1 MKIETVI
8 LDWAGTAVDF
18 GCFAPV
24 NVFLTIFEDAGVI
37 VTLEEARK
45 PMGMLKIDHIRTM
58 LEMPR
63 IKAEWHRVHG
73 QSFTEKDVH
82 VLYNHF
88 ETKLMESVA
97 TYTDPIQHVKTTVQ
111 QLRDAGIRI
120 GSTTGYTDAMM
131 EVVTKH
137 AADKGYQPDF
147 LVTPTQVGDKG
158 RPYPYMIFKN
168 MEALGSQATKQVVKV
183 GDTTSDIKEALNAG
197 VWAVGV
203 IIGSSEMGLSEEEF
217 NALSSEEQQ
226 QIIEKTKCVFEES
239 GAHYTIET
247 MEELP
252 ALIETINARLNMDR
266 QLEYK

>member
-8 LDWAGTAVDF
+8 FDWAGTAVDF

-24 NVFLTIFEDAGVI
+24 NVFLTIFEDAGVS

-63 IKAEWHRVHG
+63 IQEEWKRVHG
-73 QSFTEKDVH
+73 QPFTEENVQA
-82 VLYNHF
+82 LYQQF
-88 ETKLMESVA
+88 ESKLMESLA
-97 TYTDPIQHVKTTVQ
+97 TYTDPILHVTATVQ
-111 QLRDAGIRI
+111 QLREAGIRI
-120 GSTTGYTDAMM
+120 GSTTGYTDSMM
-131 EVVTKH
+131 EVVTQH
-137 AADKGYQPDF
+137 AAIKGYQPDF

-168 MEALGSQATKQVVKV
+168 MEALGSKSTKQVVKI
-183 GDTTSDIKEALNAG
+183 GDTTSDIKEALNAC

-217 NALSSEEQQ
+217 NSLSVEEQQ
-226 QIIEKTKCVFEES
+226 IKIEKTKCIFEEI

-247 MEELP
+247 MKELP
-252 ALIETINARLNMDR
+252 ALIEAINDRLIHESVMM
-266 QLEYK
+266 

>member
-8 LDWAGTAVDF
+8 FDWAGTAVDF

-24 NVFLTIFEDAGVI
+24 NVFLTIFEDAGVS

-63 IKAEWHRVHG
+63 IQEEWKQIHG
-73 QSFTEKDVH
+73 QPYTEENVQA
-82 VLYNHF
+82 LYQQF
-88 ETKLMESVA
+88 ESKLMESLA
-97 TYTDPIQHVKTTVQ
+97 TYTDPIQHVTATVQ
-111 QLRDAGIRI
+111 QLRDTGIRI
-120 GSTTGYTDAMM
+120 GSTTGYTDSMM
-131 EVVTKH
+131 EVVTQH
-137 AADKGYQPDF
+137 AAIKGYQPDF

-168 MEALGSQATKQVVKV
+168 MEALGSTSTKQVVKI
-183 GDTTSDIKEALNAG
+183 GDTTSDIREALNAG

-217 NALSSEEQQ
+217 NSLSLEEQQ
-226 QIIEKTKCVFEES
+226 IEIEKAKRIFEEI

-247 MEELP
+247 MKELP
-252 ALIETINARLNMDR
+252 ALIKIINDRLKRETVMM
-266 QLEYK
+266 

>member
-24 NVFLTIFEDAGVI
+24 NVFLTIFEDAGVT

-63 IKAEWHRVHG
+63 INEEWKRVHR
-73 QSFTEKDVH
+73 QHFTEEDVH
-82 VLYNHF
+82 LLYNQF
-88 ETKLMESVA
+88 ESKLMESLA
-97 TYTDPIQHVKTTVQ
+97 TYTDPIQHVTATVQ
-111 QLRDAGIRI
+111 QLREAGIRF
-120 GSTTGYTDAMM
+120 GSTTGYTDFMM
-131 EVVTKH
+131 EVVTKQ
-137 AADKGYQPDF
+137 AATKGYQPDF
-147 LVTPTQVGDKG
+147 LVTPTQVSDKG
-158 RPYPYMIFKN
+158 RPYPYMIFRN
-168 MEALGSQATKQVVKV
+168 MEALGAKSTKQVVKV

-217 NALSSEEQQ
+217 LALTAEEQQ
-226 QIIEKTKCVFEES
+226 QAIETTKRIFEMT

-247 MEELP
+247 MKDLPILINTINEEL
-252 ALIETINARLNMDR
+252 ANETNDR
-266 QLEYK
+266 N

>member
-8 LDWAGTAVDF
+8 FDWAGTAVDF

-24 NVFLTIFEDAGVI
+24 NVFLTIFEDAGVT

-63 IKAEWHRVHG
+63 IQEEWKRVHG
-73 QSFTEKDVH
+73 QSFTEEDVQA
-82 VLYNHF
+82 LYKEF
-88 ETKLMESVA
+88 ESKLMESLA
-97 TYTDPIQHVKTTVQ
+97 AFTNPIQYVKETVQ
-111 QLRDAGIRI
+111 QLREAGIRI
-120 GSTTGYTDAMM
+120 GSTTGYTDSMM
-131 EVVTKH
+131 EVVTLH
-137 AADKGYQPDF
+137 AAIKGYQPDF

-168 MEALGSQATKQVVKV
+168 MEALGSKSTKQVVKI

-217 NALSSEEQQ
+217 TSLTVEEQQ
-226 QIIEKTKCVFEES
+226 FEIQKAKRIFEEI

-247 MEELP
+247 MKELP
-252 ALIETINARLNMDR
+252 ALIETINNGLK
-266 QLEYK
+266 LESVV

>member
-24 NVFLTIFEDAGVI
+24 NVFLSIFEDAGVN

-63 IKAEWHRVHG
+63 INEEWQRIHG
-73 QSFTEKDVH
+73 QAFTENDVH
-82 VLYNHF
+82 TLYNQF
-88 ETKLMESVA
+88 ETKLMESLA
-97 TYTDPIQHVKTTVQ
+97 NYTDPIQHVKTAVQ
-111 QLRDAGIRI
+111 QLREAGIRI
-120 GSTTGYTDAMM
+120 GSTTGYTDSMM
-131 EVVTKH
+131 EVVTKN
-137 AADKGYQPDF
+137 ATNKGYQPDF

-168 MEALGSQATKQVVKV
+168 MQALGSKATKQVVKV
-183 GDTTSDIKEALNAG
+183 GDTTSDIMEALNAG

-217 NALSSEEQQ
+217 QALTSEEQQ
-226 QIIEKTKCVFEES
+226 QVIAETRRIFEET

-247 MEELP
+247 MADLP
-252 ALIETINARLNMDR
+252 KLIETINARLNR
-266 QLEYK
+266 

>member
-8 LDWAGTAVDF
+8 FDWAGTAVDF

-24 NVFLTIFEDAGVI
+24 NVFLTIFEDAGVT

-63 IKAEWHRVHG
+63 IQEEWKRVHG
-73 QSFTEKDVH
+73 QSFTEDDVQA
-82 VLYNHF
+82 LYKEF
-88 ETKLMESVA
+88 ELKLMESLA
-97 TYTDPIQHVKTTVQ
+97 AFTNPIQYVKETVQ
-111 QLRDAGIRI
+111 QLREAGIRI
-120 GSTTGYTDAMM
+120 GSTTGYTDSMM
-131 EVVTKH
+131 EVVTQH
-137 AADKGYQPDF
+137 AAIKGYQPDF

-168 MEALGSQATKQVVKV
+168 MEALGSKSTKQVVKI

-217 NALSSEEQQ
+217 TSLSAEEQQ
-226 QIIEKTKCVFEES
+226 FEIQKAKRIFEEI

-247 MEELP
+247 MKELP
-252 ALIETINARLNMDR
+252 ALIETINNGLK
-266 QLEYK
+266 LESVV

>member
-24 NVFLTIFEDAGVI
+24 NVFLSIFEDASVN

-63 IKAEWHRVHG
+63 INEEWQRVHG
-73 QSFTEKDVH
+73 QAFTENDVH
-82 VLYNHF
+82 TLYNQF
-88 ETKLMESVA
+88 ETKLMESLA
-97 TYTDPIQHVKTTVQ
+97 NYTDPIQHVKTAVQ
-111 QLRDAGIRI
+111 QLSEAGIRI
-120 GSTTGYTDAMM
+120 GSTTGYTDSMM
-131 EVVTKH
+131 EVVTKN
-137 AADKGYQPDF
+137 AANKGYQPDF

-168 MEALGSQATKQVVKV
+168 MEALGSKATKQVVKV
-183 GDTTSDIKEALNAG
+183 GDTTSDIMEALNAG

-217 NALSSEEQQ
+217 QALTSEEQQ
-226 QIIEKTKCVFEES
+226 QVIAKTKRIFEET

-247 MEELP
+247 MAELP
-252 ALIETINARLNMDR
+252 KLIETINARLNR
-266 QLEYK
+266 

>member
-8 LDWAGTAVDF
+8 FDWAGTAVDF

-24 NVFLTIFEDAGVI
+24 NVFLTIFEDAGVT

-63 IKAEWHRVHG
+63 IQEEWKRVHG
-73 QSFTEKDVH
+73 QSFTEEDVQA
-82 VLYNHF
+82 LYKEF
-88 ETKLMESVA
+88 ELKLMESLA
-97 TYTDPIQHVKTTVQ
+97 AFTNPIQYVKETVQ
-111 QLRDAGIRI
+111 QLREAGIRI
-120 GSTTGYTDAMM
+120 GSTTGYTDSMM
-131 EVVTKH
+131 EVVTQH
-137 AADKGYQPDF
+137 AAIKGYQPDF

-168 MEALGSQATKQVVKV
+168 MEALGSKSTKQVVKI

-217 NALSSEEQQ
+217 TSLSAEEQQ
-226 QIIEKTKCVFEES
+226 FEIQKAKRIFEEI

-247 MEELP
+247 MKELP
-252 ALIETINARLNMDR
+252 ALIETINNGLK
-266 QLEYK
+266 LESVV

>member
-8 LDWAGTAVDF
+8 FDWAGTAVDF

-24 NVFLTIFEDAGVI
+24 NVFLTIFEDAGVT

-63 IKAEWHRVHG
+63 IQEEWKRVHG
-73 QSFTEKDVH
+73 QSFTEEDVQA
-82 VLYNHF
+82 LYKEF
-88 ETKLMESVA
+88 ELKLMESLA
-97 TYTDPIQHVKTTVQ
+97 AFTNPIQYVKETVQ
-111 QLRDAGIRI
+111 QLREAGIRI
-120 GSTTGYTDAMM
+120 GSTTGYTDSMM
-131 EVVTKH
+131 EVVTLH
-137 AADKGYQPDF
+137 AAIKGYQPDF

-168 MEALGSQATKQVVKV
+168 MEALGSKSTKQVVKI

-217 NALSSEEQQ
+217 TSLSAEEQQ
-226 QIIEKTKCVFEES
+226 FEIQKAKRIFEEI

-247 MEELP
+247 MKELP
-252 ALIETINARLNMDR
+252 ALIETINNGLK
-266 QLEYK
+266 LESVV

>member
-8 LDWAGTAVDF
+8 FDWAGTAVDF

-24 NVFLTIFEDAGVI
+24 NVFLTIFEDAGVP

-63 IKAEWHRVHG
+63 IQEEWKRVHG
-73 QSFTEKDVH
+73 QSFTEEDVQA
-82 VLYNHF
+82 LYKEF
-88 ETKLMESVA
+88 ELKLMESLA
-97 TYTDPIQHVKTTVQ
+97 AFTNPIQYVKETVQ
-111 QLRDAGIRI
+111 QLREAGIRI
-120 GSTTGYTDAMM
+120 GSTTGYTDSMM
-131 EVVTKH
+131 EVVTQH
-137 AADKGYQPDF
+137 AAIKGYQPDF

-168 MEALGSQATKQVVKV
+168 MEALGSKSTKQVVKI

-217 NALSSEEQQ
+217 TSLSAEEQQ
-226 QIIEKTKCVFEES
+226 FEIQKAKRIFEEI

-247 MEELP
+247 MKELP
-252 ALIETINARLNMDR
+252 ALIETINNGLK
-266 QLEYK
+266 LESVV

>member
-24 NVFLTIFEDAGVI
+24 NVFLTVFEDAGVS

-45 PMGMLKIDHIRTM
+45 PMGMLKIDHFRTM

-63 IKAEWHRVHG
+63 IQEEWKRVHC
-73 QSFTEKDVH
+73 QPFTEADVQA
-82 VLYNHF
+82 LYQQF
-88 ETKLMESVA
+88 ESKLMESLA
-97 TYTDPIQHVKTTVQ
+97 TYTDPIQHVTATVQ
-111 QLRDAGIRI
+111 LLRETGIRI
-120 GSTTGYTDAMM
+120 GSTTGYTDSMM
-131 EVVTKH
+131 EVVTQH
-137 AADKGYQPDF
+137 AAIKGYQPDF
-147 LVTPTQVGDKG
+147 LVTPSQVGDKG

-168 MEALGSQATKQVVKV
+168 MEALGSKSTKQVVKI

-217 NALSSEEQQ
+217 NLLSVEEQQ
-226 QIIEKTKCVFEES
+226 IEIEKAKRIFEEI

-247 MEELP
+247 MKELP
-252 ALIETINARLNMDR
+252 TLIETINDRLKHESVMM
-266 QLEYK
+266 

>member
-8 LDWAGTAVDF
+8 FDWAGTAVDF

-24 NVFLTIFEDAGVI
+24 NVFLTIFEDAGVT

-63 IKAEWHRVHG
+63 IQEEWKRVHG
-73 QSFTEKDVH
+73 QSFTEEDVQA
-82 VLYNHF
+82 LYKEF
-88 ETKLMESVA
+88 ELKLMESLA
-97 TYTDPIQHVKTTVQ
+97 AFTNPIQYVKETVQ
-111 QLRDAGIRI
+111 QLREAGIRI
-120 GSTTGYTDAMM
+120 GSTTGYTDSMM
-131 EVVTKH
+131 EVVTQH
-137 AADKGYQPDF
+137 AAIKGYQPDF

-168 MEALGSQATKQVVKV
+168 MEALGSKSTKQVVKI

-217 NALSSEEQQ
+217 ISLSAEEQQ
-226 QIIEKTKCVFEES
+226 FEIQKAKRIFEEI

-247 MEELP
+247 MKELP
-252 ALIETINARLNMDR
+252 ALIETINNGLK
-266 QLEYK
+266 LESVV

>member
-24 NVFLTIFEDAGVI
+24 NVFLSIFEDAGVN

-63 IKAEWHRVHG
+63 INEEWQRVYG
-73 QSFTEKDVH
+73 QAFTENDVH
-82 VLYNHF
+82 TLYNQF
-88 ETKLMESVA
+88 ETKLMESLA
-97 TYTDPIQHVKTTVQ
+97 IYTGPIQHVKTAVQ
-111 QLRDAGIRI
+111 QLREAGIRI
-120 GSTTGYTDAMM
+120 GSTTGYTDSMM
-131 EVVTKH
+131 EVVTQH
-137 AADKGYQPDF
+137 AANKGYQPDF

-168 MEALGSQATKQVVKV
+168 MEALGAKTTKQVVKV
-183 GDTTSDIKEALNAG
+183 GDTTSDIMEALNAG

-217 NALSSEEQQ
+217 QALTSEERQQ
-226 QIIEKTKCVFEES
+226 VIAKTKRIFEET

-247 MEELP
+247 MAELP
-252 ALIETINARLNMDR
+252 KLIETINARLNR
-266 QLEYK
+266 

>member
-8 LDWAGTAVDF
+8 FDWAGTAVDF

-24 NVFLTIFEDAGVI
+24 NVFLTIFEDAGVT

-63 IKAEWHRVHG
+63 IQEEWKRVHG
-73 QSFTEKDVH
+73 QSFTEEDVQA
-82 VLYNHF
+82 LYKEF
-88 ETKLMESVA
+88 ELKLMESLA
-97 TYTDPIQHVKTTVQ
+97 AFTNPIQYVKETVQ
-111 QLRDAGIRI
+111 QLREAGIRI
-120 GSTTGYTDAMM
+120 GSTTGYTDSMM
-131 EVVTKH
+131 EVVTLH
-137 AADKGYQPDF
+137 AAIKGYQPDF

-168 MEALGSQATKQVVKV
+168 MEALGSKSTKQVVKI

-217 NALSSEEQQ
+217 ISLSAEEQQ
-226 QIIEKTKCVFEES
+226 FEIQKAKRIFEEI

-247 MEELP
+247 MKELP
-252 ALIETINARLNMDR
+252 ALIETINNGLK
-266 QLEYK
+266 LESVV

>member
-24 NVFLTIFEDAGVI
+24 NVFLTIFEDAGVA

-45 PMGMLKIDHIRTM
+45 PMGMLKIEHIRTM

-63 IKAEWHRVHG
+63 INDEWKRVHG
-73 QSFTEKDVH
+73 QHFTVEDVH
-82 VLYNHF
+82 VLYNQF
-88 ETKLMESVA
+88 ESKLMESLA
-97 TYTDPIQHVKTTVQ
+97 TYTDPIPHVIATVK
-111 QLRDAGIRI
+111 QLREAGIRF
-120 GSTTGYTDAMM
+120 GSTTGYTDSMM

-137 AADKGYQPDF
+137 AATKGYQPDF
-147 LVTPTQVGDKG
+147 LVTPTQVSDKG
-158 RPYPYMIFKN
+158 RPYPYMIFRN
-168 MEALGSQATKQVVKV
+168 MEALGSKSIKQVVKV
-183 GDTTSDIKEALNAG
+183 GDTTSDIMEALNAG

-217 NALSSEEQQ
+217 QALTEEERQQ
-226 QIIEKTKCVFEES
+226 VIEKTKRIFETT

-252 ALIETINARLNMDR
+252 SLINKINDRLASER
-266 QLEYK
+266 

>member
-24 NVFLTIFEDAGVI
+24 NVFLSIFEDAGVN

-63 IKAEWHRVHG
+63 INEEWQRIHG
-73 QSFTEKDVH
+73 QAFTENDVH
-82 VLYNHF
+82 TLYNQF
-88 ETKLMESVA
+88 ETKLMESLA
-97 TYTDPIQHVKTTVQ
+97 NYTDPIQYVKTAVQ
-111 QLRDAGIRI
+111 QLREAGIRI
-120 GSTTGYTDAMM
+120 GSTTGYTDSMM
-131 EVVTKH
+131 EVVTKN
-137 AADKGYQPDF
+137 AANKGYQPDF

-168 MEALGSQATKQVVKV
+168 MQALGSKSTKQVVKV
-183 GDTTSDIKEALNAG
+183 GDTTSDIMEALNAG

-217 NALSSEEQQ
+217 QALTSEEQQ
-226 QIIEKTKCVFEES
+226 QVIAETRRIFEET

-247 MEELP
+247 MAELP
-252 ALIETINARLNMDR
+252 KLIETINARLNR
-266 QLEYK
+266 